1 MDKSITITQ
10 SPGPGAIRRCSLP
23 SLLEANNSMFKVS
36 TKTILRQ
43 YLKKVL
49 ELATVGLAMS
59 CTEDCHK

>member
-1 MDKSITITQ
+1 
-10 SPGPGAIRRCSLP
+10 
-23 SLLEANNSMFKVS
+23 MFKVS